1 MKENTLFNLNKKQT
15 LINAIIYYIII
26 FAIYL
31 FLNCLLVSLSMYI
44 YTIFH
49 PEILSFSF
57 NDNVKLGYTIGSYIA
72 FITYPL
78 ITLVFSI
85 FFFIKKNLYKNFIAY
100 ILVILGLIPLPII
113 GFIFI
118 SFLSL
123 LDADMSK

>member
-31 FLNCLLVSLSMYI
+31 FLNCLLTSLSVYI

-49 PEILSFSF
+49 PEILSFSY
-57 NDNVKLGYTIGSYIA
+57 NDSVKLGYTIGRYIS
-72 FITYPL
+72 FIIYPL